1 LCRFPDPWFDD
12 QVSDYHQSVSEI
24 VENIPAVF
32 NLVEELSR
40 DDQEPELA
48 GLKERV
54 LTVRT
59 VTRWAPF
66 LPVVLLL
73 LILALAV
80 RSLKALGNWWGIPLA
95 IGGALLLLVALLYR
109 SLITAA
115 LVSGPLQQ
123 VPTLVLQES
132 IAAVTRLAEEVFRPL
147 TWQSLVVFILGLILI
162 VVGAAVKP
170 KAEQAAAEAP
180 R

>member
-1 LCRFPDPWFDD
+1 
-12 QVSDYHQSVSEI
+12 
-24 VENIPAVF
+24 
-32 NLVEELSR
+32 
-40 DDQEPELA
+40 
-48 GLKERV
+48 
-54 LTVRT
+54 
-59 VTRWAPF
+59 
-66 LPVVLLL
+66 
-73 LILALAV
+73 
-80 RSLKALGNWWGIPLA
+80 
-95 IGGALLLLVALLYR
+95 
-109 SLITAA
+109 
-115 LVSGPLQQ
+115 LQQ